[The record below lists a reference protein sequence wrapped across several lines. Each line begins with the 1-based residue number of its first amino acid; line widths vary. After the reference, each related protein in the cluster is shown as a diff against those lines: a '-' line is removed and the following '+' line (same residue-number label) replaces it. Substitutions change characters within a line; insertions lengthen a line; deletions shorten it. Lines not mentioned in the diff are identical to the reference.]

1 VIKLRE
7 ISMSSND
14 LISRF
19 KTEVMETGPESTL
32 PCNLTDEWLDILLM
46 QADKMANLEE
56 LDDEDDSPVCTEL
69 LAGVLQILMAKNG
82 FEMVSMA
89 ESELMYTMELYAL
102 ELGME
107 KVSRKT
113 EFRCEPATL
122 ETIFTDRKVTMITR

>member
-1 VIKLRE
+1 
-7 ISMSSND
+7 MSNDD

-32 PCNLTDEWLDILLM
+32 PCNLTDEWLDFLLM

-56 LDDEDDSPVCTEL
+56 LDNEDGRPICTEL
-69 LAGVLQILMAKNG
+69 LAGVVHILMAKNG
-82 FEMVSMA
+82 FEDVSIE
-89 ESELMYTMELYAL
+89 ESELMHAMEMYAL

-107 KVSRKT
+107 KVSRQT

-122 ETIFTDRKVTMITR
+122 ETIFTNRTVTMITQ

>member
-1 VIKLRE
+1 
-7 ISMSSND
+7 MSNSD
-14 LISRF
+14 LIDRF
-19 KTEVMETGPESTL
+19 VTEVLHAGPESTL
-32 PCNLTDEWLDILLM
+32 PCNLTDEWLDVLLM

-56 LDDEDDSPVCTEL
+56 SDYEDGRPLCTEL
-69 LAGVLQILMAKNG
+69 LAGVLHILMAKNG